1 MDWKTAA
8 VSGGAGILGNIVGG
22 LFGRSLQKYQNE
34 WNLEMWHRQNE
45 YNSPI
50 QQMARYQEAGLN
62 PNLIYS
68 QGSPGNSQLMPTS
81 AENKYQ
87 PDMSFVGDAIMQ
99 GHQAATMQ
107 SQQLVNESI
116 AEKNLSEA
124 NLNNQEYDKRKETN
138 PLEKEGLVTDNATKK
153 FMLDTYLPAQV
164 DEINQRIDESGARVN
179 YMAAQIDEID
189 HRIGEIISRTNLNNT
204 QAFAILKK
212 LPHEI
217 NLINQQINE
226 SVAREHLSYAQAE
239 QCVYSCVKLYEE
251 AINIAASRD
260 GIYYD
265 NFTKLYNSYL
275 AEFLNDHKEER
286 WALEIYKGIGETV
299 GNALFGDT
307 PPESIVE
314 DKLEEWTDSFGNSQG
329 KKITKSRKTN
339 PRGKRS
345 KLNRRR

>member
-1 MDWKTAA
+1 MDWQTAL
-8 VSGGAGILGNIVGG
+8 VSGGSGLLGQIGG
-22 LFGRSLQKYQNE
+22 FFSGRALQRYQNE
-34 WNLEMWHRQNE
+34 FNLEMWHRQNE

-68 QGSPGNSQLMPTS
+68 QGSPGNSQSMPTS

-99 GHQAATMQ
+99 GHQVATMQ

-153 FMLDTYLPAQV
+153 FMLDTFLPAQV
-164 DEINQRIDESGARVN
+164 DEINQRIEESGARVN
-179 YMAAQIDEID
+179 YMEAQIDEID
-189 HRIGEIISRTNLNNT
+189 YRIGEIISRTNLNNT

-212 LPHEI
+212 LPYEI

-314 DKLEEWTDSFGNSQG
+314 DKVEEWTDSFGHSQG
-329 KKITKSRKTN
+329 KKTTKSRKTN